1 MRSYENNLVIMP
13 AYNEAKSIADV
24 IRQVRAVC
32 PDITIAVTNDGS
44 TDATPAVAQATGV
57 VVLDVPFNL
66 GIGGAVQTGLKYAAA
81 EGYQRAI
88 EVDADGQHN
97 PAYID
102 KLLDTMDETSADMI
116 IGSRFLQKTRYK
128 ATFMR
133 TLGIAIFSDLIRL
146 VCGKRI
152 YDTTSGF
159 RVYNRRAIEFLARH
173 YPTDFPE
180 PESIVM
186 LLKNDFTIKEVPVE
200 MKKRLAGVSSV
211 FTWRAAYFMASISIA
226 IVISSLKRRWP

>member
-1 MRSYENNLVIMP
+1 MRSYANSLVIMP
-13 AYNEAKSIADV
+13 AFNEAKSVAEV
-24 IRQVRAVC
+24 IRRVRAAC
-32 PDITIAVTNDGS
+32 PDIAIAVTNDGS
-44 TDATPAVAQATGV
+44 TDDTAAAAKKTGV

-66 GIGGAVQTGLKYAAA
+66 GIGGAVQTGLKYAAQ
-81 EGYQRAI
+81 ESYQRAI

-97 PAYID
+97 PAFINRLID
-102 KLLDTMDETSADMI
+102 AMDATNADMV
-116 IGSRFLQKTRYK
+116 IGSRFIQKTRYK

-159 RVYNRRAIEFLARH
+159 RVYNTRAIEFLARH

-186 LLKNDFTIKEVPVE
+186 LLKNGFVIKEVPVE
-200 MKKRLAGVSSV
+200 MEKRQAGVSSV
-211 FTWRAAYFMASISIA
+211 FKWRAAYFMASISIA
-226 IVISSLKRRWP
+226 IIISSLKRRWP